1 VAVVEFRH
9 DILTLLFR
17 LKMATKQKTSLLG
30 VVSLGVLVIIAAIV
44 RLIEVLK
51 SNMYAS
57 LKAVPDF

>member
-9 DILTLLFR
+9 DILTLLVR